1 MIPLGRGIVSRAALT
16 GETWNIY
23 DVRSEPDYT
32 PEIDGHDSNDGL
44 SQAHQIRNML
54 CVPVLDGSGRAIAV
68 IQAINKVGRG
78 RGDPDEEVDQGNP
91 TKPERSFTPSDEQI
105 LKALASHISVSLQR
119 MYESNGEEAEM
130 RLTDTIRMLK
140 EYGLAGIKEE
150 GSSRIRRKPLFPE
163 E

>member
-1 MIPLGRGIVSRAALT
+1 
-16 GETWNIY
+16 
-23 DVRSEPDYT
+23 
-32 PEIDGHDSNDGL
+32 
-44 SQAHQIRNML
+44 ML

-150 GSSRIRRKPLFPE
+150 ESSRIRRKPLFPE